1 MRWLERGFEG
11 VLWNTRWLVLLA
23 VFGSLLASVAIFYVA
38 TVDAVLTVG
47 HLLPYADPKLDPAA
61 REALR
66 GVTVR
71 HVVAIVDGYLLA
83 SVLLIFALGLYEIFI
98 SRIDWA
104 TESELAPNVLI
115 IRNLDDLKSR
125 LGKVILL
132 ILVVSFSEQVLS
144 MRLEKPLDLLWAA
157 AGIGL
162 VALALFLARASEK
175 EPRAGKG

>member
-1 MRWLERGFEG
+1 MKWLERGFEG
-11 VLWNTRWLVLLA
+11 ALWNTRWLVLLA
-23 VFGSLLASVAIFYVA
+23 VFGSLLASLAIFYVA
-38 TVDAVLTVG
+38 TVDAVLAAG

-61 REALR
+61 RESLR
-66 GVTVR
+66 DLTVR

-104 TESELAPNVLI
+104 TKSELAPNVLI

-132 ILVVSFSEQVLS
+132 ILVVSFAEQVLS
-144 MRLEKPLDLLWAA
+144 MRLERPLDLLWPAV
-157 AGIGL
+157 GI
-162 VALALFLARASEK
+162 ALIALSLFLAQVAEK
-175 EPRAGKG
+175 RPRPEEE